1 MVVVVLVRV
10 KYPGIG
16 SLRLK
21 IKSKVGPTNMLWM
34 FVLTT
39 MVNSLLRCVTV
50 PIDTL
55 LLLQQE
61 MQ

>member
-1 MVVVVLVRV
+1 
-10 KYPGIG
+10 
-16 SLRLK
+16 
-21 IKSKVGPTNMLWM
+21 MLWM